1 MHQATNHQTETST
14 AGHHQPGKGDGME
27 RMLDIYDS
35 WKKRVLYLAGLVA
48 AAGHIGDL
56 NRELRHGDDVIHAY
70 REAPLADE
78 ARAQFGEPPHDSSGR
93 LRREVRGE
101 HLFRAC
107 TCQHLSSPVKHDRN
121 YCYGMGFQS
130 FIAGILKG
138 GRAILRRASDKR
150 WSRGSCSSGAAHSIT
165 CMAKYWYILSFL
177 QLGEGDME

>member
-1 MHQATNHQTETST
+1 MATCTCALDCSLLNCRIHNRVANAKGAEEFQIDNISLMQACT
-14 AGHHQPGKGDGME
+14 
-27 RMLDIYDS
+27 
-35 WKKRVLYLAGLVA
+35 YLAGLVA
-48 AAGHIGDL
+48 AACHIGDL
-56 NRELRHGDDVIHAY
+56 LGECRHWNDVIHAN

-138 GRAILRRASDKR
+138 GRAI
-150 WSRGSCSSGAAHSIT
+150 
-165 CMAKYWYILSFL
+165 
-177 QLGEGDME
+177 